1 LPPAFTDTLE
11 TVVTSLEMLSPPA
24 RPSVSAPMGKLALM
38 RLDPPTLSFYRYLY
52 DTVGA
57 DWAWTDRRL
66 MDDDDLADAILKE
79 SVEIYV
85 LYSGGVPAGYTEID
99 RSDFENVEIKY
110 FGLTPDFIGH
120 GLGWYFLNWAIDKAW
135 DGGSKR
141 VWVHTCDLDHPR
153 ALPNYQKAGFVAFDR
168 RPGSVAHPRLV
179 GLEVPQHR
187 R

>member
-1 LPPAFTDTLE
+1 
-11 TVVTSLEMLSPPA
+11 
-24 RPSVSAPMGKLALM
+24 
-38 RLDPPTLSFYRYLY
+38 
-52 DTVGA
+52 
-57 DWAWTDRRL
+57 
-66 MDDDDLADAILKE
+66 
-79 SVEIYV
+79 V